1 MRTKLLSVSFFM
13 LNSPVNIRY
22 YSLLYSLYLMKYI
35 LSVKNNISYILFIED
50 CDITKKAFSS
60 IHLELW
66 GWIVYNIYRSFQEVW
81 EWVYLSIRE
90 MQALQKH

>member
-13 LNSPVNIRY
+13 LNSPVNIRC

-50 CDITKKAFSS
+50 CVIITVTNHAEVS
-60 IHLELW
+60 I
-66 GWIVYNIYRSFQEVW
+66 YDD
-81 EWVYLSIRE
+81 
-90 MQALQKH
+90 